1 MLLIISL
8 YYDPFTPALTDPQ
21 NTLSPLRLDPTA
33 CVAVQGACLKE
44 YLYPIGARLFW
55 ASIVPASVFILLVFG
70 HDCWRRICPLSFM
83 SQLPAALGLQRRQK
97 WNPSETGNRRHQP
110 INIKKDAWLA
120 RNYLYFQFSL
130 LYLGLCIRILFV
142 NSDRWALGSF
152 LLATIAAAIA
162 VGFLYGGKSWCN
174 YVCPMAPVQ
183 RVYGEPRG
191 LLTRPA
197 HQDKRPISQ
206 SMCRT
211 VAPTG
216 EERSACVACQAPCI
230 DIDAERSYWET
241 IDQPDRRLLYYGY
254 PGLVFAFY
262 AYYYLYAGNWD
273 YYFLGAWTHEEH
285 QLATLMHPGFY
296 LMGTAIPIPKLVA
309 VPLFLGLCT
318 VGSYGLGV
326 KLEKAYKAYARRH
339 CQGLSTQ
346 IIRHRMFT
354 LFTFGVFN
362 LFFVFGGRPMLG
374 LLPLSLQNVFNA
386 MVVLTSTLWLH
397 RTWGRSPELYL
408 REKLAVYLRHQLSR
422 LDINISKFLG
432 GCTLEDLTP
441 GEVYVLAK
449 VLPGFTREKRR
460 QVYIGV
466 IREAMAEG
474 RINFA
479 SSWEVLRNMRLQLE
493 ISDQEHQQL
502 LTELGIENYQLF
514 KPQPYRALTT

>member
-1 MLLIISL
+1 M
-8 YYDPFTPALTDPQ
+8 
-21 NTLSPLRLDPTA
+21 
-33 CVAVQGACLKE
+33 VQGACLE
-44 YLYPIGARLFW
+44 EPLYPIGARIFW
-55 ASIVPASVFILLVFG
+55 ATIVPASVFILLVFG

-83 SQLPAALGLQRRQK
+83 SQLPAALGIQRRHK
-97 WNPSETGNRRHQP
+97 RDRSATGKHRHQP
-110 INIKKDAWLA
+110 VNIKKDAWLA
-120 RNYLYFQFSL
+120 HNYLYLQFFL
-130 LYLGLCIRILFV
+130 LYVGLCIRILFV

-152 LLATIAAAIA
+152 LLATIGAAIA

-183 RVYGEPRG
+183 RVYSEPRG

-197 HQDKRPISQ
+197 HQDKRHITQ

-211 VAPTG
+211 VTPMG
-216 EERSACVACQAPCI
+216 QEQSACVGCQNPCI

-241 IDQPDRRLLYYGY
+241 IEQPDRRLLYYGY

-262 AYYYLYAGNWD
+262 VYYYLYAGNWD

-285 QLATLMHPGFY
+285 QLATLMDPGFY
-296 LMGTAIPIPKLVA
+296 LMGAAIPIPKLVA

-318 VGSYGLGV
+318 VGSYVLGV
-326 KLEKAYKAYARRH
+326 RLEKAYKAYIRRRN
-339 CQGLSTQ
+339 QGLSNQ
-346 IIRHRMFT
+346 MIRHRMFT

-374 LLPLSLQNVFNA
+374 LLPLSLQYVFNA
-386 MVVLTSTLWLH
+386 VVVLTSTLWLH

-408 REKLAVYLRHQLSR
+408 REKLATYLRHQLSR
-422 LDINISKFLG
+422 LEINISRFLG
-432 GCTLEDLTP
+432 GCSLDDLTP

-449 VLPGFTREKRR
+449 VLPGFTQEKRR

-466 IREAMAEG
+466 MRQALAEG
-474 RINFA
+474 HINGA
-479 SSWEVLRNMRLQLE
+479 SSLEVLRNVRLQLE

-502 LTELGIENYQLF
+502 LTELGIENYELL
-514 KPQPYRALTT
+514 QPKKSFCEVG